1 MAAYSNEFP
10 LNEGLEI
17 QASQLEGWKK
27 VLLPEVFEKV
37 KEEITKGNGD
47 ALTGWALK
55 RGLDIEDTIHLIIQ
69 GKL

>member
-10 LNEGLEI
+10 LNEGLGI
-17 QASQLEGWKK
+17 QTSQLEGWKK

-37 KEEITKGNGD
+37 KEEITKGNSD

-55 RGLDIEDTIHLIIQ
+55 RGLDIEDTIYRIIK
-69 GKL
+69 GEL